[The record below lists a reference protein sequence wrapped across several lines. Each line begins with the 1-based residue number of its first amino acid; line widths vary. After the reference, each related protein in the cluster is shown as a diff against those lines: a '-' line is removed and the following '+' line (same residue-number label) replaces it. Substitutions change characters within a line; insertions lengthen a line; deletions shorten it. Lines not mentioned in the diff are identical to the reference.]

1 MARLSQNYMKTE
13 ENKIKYF
20 VYARKSSESEDRQVA
35 SIESQL
41 NEIKI
46 MSEGLEV
53 VDTLT
58 EARSAKRP
66 GRPVFNEMLRR
77 IENGEANGILCW
89 KLNRLARNPLDGGKI
104 SWLLQEGVI
113 QHIQTYGRSY
123 YPTDNVIMMA
133 VELGMANQ
141 FVKDLSVDVTR
152 GLRQKALK
160 GERPGLAP
168 LGYVNTNTEKRGEE
182 KVLVDDER
190 FDLVRRIFDYMLA
203 EKDTAFGILKTANNE
218 WGLTTRKGKKICKS
232 HIYRILTNPFYYGRY
247 EFPRKS
253 GNWYQGNHKPMISEP
268 EYDMIQRILG
278 KKGKPRPKSHIFAY
292 VGLMKCG
299 ECGASIT
306 CEEKWKRQKNGNI
319 HHYIYYHCT
328 RKINP
333 NCTQVSIEEKAL
345 EAEIMSFLSKI
356 EIPPEFRE
364 WATEELK
371 KAHAVEKKDRNTIL
385 HNQQKQYDVS
395 VSDIDALLEMR
406 MRGEI
411 TAEVFSQKQKE
422 LEKNKAQFKNVLDN
436 VNKRIDNW
444 IKAAENTLTFAE
456 KARAEF
462 QAGNLEKRRQI
473 LTALGSNL
481 ILKDKIL
488 NIQIEN
494 PLIVIEKA
502 AFEVKAMYEEKARL
516 EPAENAL
523 NKGEMRE
530 IYSKSIL
537 MSG

>member
-1 MARLSQNYMKTE
+1 MKTE

-20 VYARKSSESEDRQVA
+20 IYVRKSSESEDRQVV

-41 NEIKI
+41 NEIKV
-46 MSEGLEV
+46 MSEGLKV
-53 VDTLT
+53 VGKF
-58 EARSAKRP
+58 EEEKSAKRP
-66 GRPVFNEMLRR
+66 GRPAFNKMIER

>member
-89 KLNRLARNPLDGGKI
+89 KLNRLARNQLDGGKI

-168 LGYVNTNTEKRGEE
+168 LGYKNTNTGKRGEE

-218 WGLTTRKGKKICKS
+218 WGLTTREGKKICKS

-278 KKGKPRPKSHIFAY
+278 KKGKPRPKNHIFAY
-292 VGLMKCG
+292 TGLMKCG

-306 CEEKWKRQKNGNI
+306 CEEKWKKQKNGNI

-345 EAEIMSFLSKI
+345 EKEIMSFLSKI

-385 HNQQKQYDVS
+385 HNQQRQYDDS
-395 VSDIDALLEMR
+395 VKNIDALLEMR

-411 TAEVFSQKQKE
+411 TAEAFSQKQKE
-422 LEKNKAQFKNVLDN
+422 LEKDKAQLKNALDN
-436 VNKRIDNW
+436 VNKRIDSW
-444 IKAAENTLTFAE
+444 IKTAENTLTFAE

-462 QAGNLEKRRQI
+462 QAGNLEKRRQV

-502 AFEVKAMYEEKARL
+502 AFEVKAIHEEKTRL
-516 EPAENAL
+516 EPAKNTL
-523 NKGEMRE
+523 NKGEMKE

-537 MSG
+537 LSG

>member
-1 MARLSQNYMKTE
+1 METE

-20 VYARKSSESEDRQVA
+20 VYARKSLESKERQVV

-41 NEIKI
+41 NEVKD
-46 MSEGLEV
+46 MSKGLKV
-53 VDTLT
+53 VGTFK
-58 EARSAKRP
+58 EARSAQEP
-66 GRPVFNEMLRR
+66 GRPVFNEMIQR
-77 IENGEANGILCW
+77 IQNGEANGILCW
-89 KLNRLARNPLDGGKI
+89 EINRLARNSIDGGMI
-104 SWLLQEGVI
+104 QYMLQNGVI
-113 QHIQTYGRSY
+113 QHIKTFAGNY
-123 YPTDNVIMMA
+123 YPGDNSLPLTF
-133 VELGMANQ
+133 EFGMSTEYSR
-141 FVKDLSVDVTR
+141 KLSIDVTR

-168 LGYVNTNTEKRGEE
+168 LGYINTKTEKKGEE
-182 KVLVDDER
+182 KILVDDER

-218 WGLTTRKGKKICKS
+218 WGLTTRKGKKISKS
-232 HIYRILTNPFYYGRY
+232 HIYRMLTNTFYYGWY
-247 EFPRKS
+247 EFPRGS
-253 GNWYQGNHKPMISEP
+253 DNWYHGNHKPMILKD
-268 EYDMIQRILG
+268 EYDTIQHILG

-292 VGLMKCG
+292 AGLMKCG

-306 CEEKWKRQKNGNI
+306 CEEKWKKQKNGNI

-333 NCTQVSIEEKAL
+333 NCVQRSIEEKAL
-345 EAEIMSFLSKI
+345 EAEIMNFLSKI

-385 HNQQKQYDVS
+385 HNQQKQYDDS
-395 VSDIDALLEMR
+395 VKKIDNLLEMR
-406 MRGEI
+406 MRNEI

-422 LEKNKAQFKNVLDN
+422 LERDKAQLKNALDN
-436 VNKRIDNW
+436 VNKRIDSW
-444 IKAAENTLTFAE
+444 IKTAENTLTFAE

-462 QAGNLEKRRQI
+462 QAGNVEKRRQI
-473 LTALGSNL
+473 LNALGSNR
-481 ILKDKIL
+481 ILKDNIL
-488 NIQIEN
+488 SIQIEN
-494 PLIVIEKA
+494 PLLVIEKA
-502 AFEVKAMYEEKARL
+502 AFEVKAMHEEKARL
-516 EPAENAL
+516 EPAKNPL
-523 NKGEMRE
+523 NKGEMKE

>member
-1 MARLSQNYMKTE
+1 
-13 ENKIKYF
+13 
-20 VYARKSSESEDRQVA
+20 
-35 SIESQL
+35 
-41 NEIKI
+41 
-46 MSEGLEV
+46 
-53 VDTLT
+53 
-58 EARSAKRP
+58 
-66 GRPVFNEMLRR
+66 
-77 IENGEANGILCW
+77 
-89 KLNRLARNPLDGGKI
+89 
-104 SWLLQEGVI
+104 
-113 QHIQTYGRSY
+113 
-123 YPTDNVIMMA
+123 
-133 VELGMANQ
+133 
-141 FVKDLSVDVTR
+141 
-152 GLRQKALK
+152 
-160 GERPGLAP
+160 
-168 LGYVNTNTEKRGEE
+168 
-182 KVLVDDER
+182 
-190 FDLVRRIFDYMLA
+190 LVRRIFDYMLA